1 LLPNL
6 WRGAALNAFP
16 ENAALPGDTTP
27 DLPDATRATLAQ
39 AGAPAVQVLN
49 AILGLLA
56 AAVTI
61 AALVLGRDLIVPL
74 VLAVLLA
81 FVLAPIVVALRRL
94 MVPQVL
100 GAVVA
105 VLVAAAAILGLG
117 VVMARQAG
125 SLVSELPAYQRTMT
139 AKLQSLHLAELLQ
152 EADLALRDLRQMVGD
167 GVAGRAAPP
176 SPHALPPVTS
186 AVPADGGTS
195 PLDVIGSI
203 AGPVLSP
210 IATAGIVVLFA
221 IVVLVYREDLR
232 DRVIRLAGSRDLHRT
247 TVALNDAAKRLSRLF
262 LAQVALNATMGLV
275 IGCVLWA
282 LGLPSPALWGIL
294 AGLMRFVPFI
304 GTFIALVPPLL
315 LAVAVDPGWSLAIW
329 VLALFLLAEPL
340 MAQVLEPAV
349 YGHSTGLSPVAVILA
364 ATFWTFLWGPIGL
377 LLATPLTVCLVVL
390 GRHVPRLAFLDVM
403 LGDQPSLLPH
413 ESFYQRGLQRDAKGL
428 LLQARRQLRQDGSL
442 ATYHDTVSLR
452 ALMLADQDW
461 SREVLEAGRLED
473 VRHEV
478 QALLAALE
486 PPAGAEAVPR
496 IVCAA
501 GRGSLDDLASIMAAQ
516 AVRAEGFGA
525 AVLAESAQA
534 GEELA
539 AAARLCCLSV
549 LEEGNTADG
558 IRYMLRR
565 LQRQLPEARVVVGLW
580 QAGAES
586 PMLAELRQEAA
597 GETIVTSLRE
607 LVALCR
613 TQVALQEAG

>member
-1 LLPNL
+1 LPPNL
-6 WRGAALNAFP
+6 WRGAALTAFP

-176 SPHALPPVTS
+176 SPHALPPVAS

-304 GTFIALVPPLL
+304 GTFVALVPPLL
-315 LAVAVDPGWSLAIW
+315 LAVAVDPGWSMAIW

-413 ESFYQRGLQRDAKGL
+413 ESFYQRSLQRDAKGL
-428 LLQARRQLRQDGSL
+428 LAQAQRQLRQDGSL
-442 ATYHDTVSLR
+442 AAYHDTVSLR
-452 ALMLADQDW
+452 ALVLADQDW

-478 QALLAALE
+478 QALLVSLE
-486 PPAGAEAVPR
+486 PPGGAEAVPR

-525 AVLAESAQA
+525 LVLAESAQA

-539 AAARLCCLSV
+539 ATARLCCLSV

-586 PMLAELRQEAA
+586 PMLAELRQDAA

-613 TQVALQEAG
+613 TQVALQDAG